1 MAKSVLNPGQLKMFM
16 TPEEIK
22 GSYSPIDT
30 DRGFRMKS
38 GYDSDD
44 TVWANKVA
52 DVKGTD
58 FERSVQSHGVE
69 HPVPLTT
76 KPSRVTGKPMLA
88 GGHHRVA
95 VAKPGQLIPVEHYP
109 DTTSAVENP
118 HRRYR

>member
-1 MAKSVLNPGQLKMFM
+1 MSVVNPQQLKMFM
-16 TPEEIK
+16 TRDEIQR
-22 GSYSPIDT
+22 SYSPIDT

-44 TVWANKVA
+44 TVWASKVA
-52 DVKGTD
+52 DVQGTD
-58 FERSVQSHGVE
+58 FEHSVQTHGVE

-76 KPSRVTGKPMLA
+76 KASRVTGKPMLA

-95 VAKPGQLIPVEHYP
+95 VSKPDQLIPVEHYT